1 MGRYGSNPLLGGI
14 RSKYGTIAGSI
25 PALATNRGIG
35 VPLEAKYKPW
45 SLNVNQPLN

>member
-1 MGRYGSNPLLGGI
+1 MNTTISVTPYIGMGDTGSNPVLTTFG
-14 RSKYGTIAGSI
+14 
-25 PALATNRGIG
+25 GIG